1 MELEVTSIKDLKKIA
16 EGEVVELPG
25 FSGTPFVARLRQ
37 ASLVKLV
44 SGGKI
49 PNKLLG
55 IATALFNSD
64 TDRLNKELQKKEGI
78 EGLHEIMS
86 AMADAC
92 LIEPSMQDIKEAG
105 LELSDI
111 QLSAIFNYSQR
122 GLDGLEMFRNGQ

>member
-1 MELEVTSIKDLKKIA
+1 MSLKVTNINDLRKIA

-25 FSGTPFVARLRQ
+25 FSGAPFVARLKQ

-44 SGGKI
+44 SSGRI

-64 TDRLNKELQKKEGI
+64 TDKLNKELEKKEGI
-78 EGLHEIMS
+78 QGLHEIMS
-86 AMADAC
+86 AMAEAC
-92 LIEPSMQDIKEAG
+92 LVEPTMKDIEDAG
-105 LELSDI
+105 LELRDI

-122 GLDGLEMFRNGQ
+122 GVEGLETFRSR

>member
-44 SGGKI
+44 SSGKI

-111 QLSAIFNYSQR
+111 QLSAIFNYSQQ
-122 GLDGLEMFRNGQ
+122 GVNGLEMFRNR

>member
-1 MELEVTSIKDLKKIA
+1 MDLKVTSLKDLKKIA

-86 AMADAC
+86 AMAEAC
-92 LIEPSMQDIKEAG
+92 LIEPSMQDIKDAG

-111 QLSAIFNYSQR
+111 QLSAIFNYSQQ
-122 GLDGLEMFRNGQ
+122 GVNGLEMFRNR

>member
-1 MELEVTSIKDLKKIA
+1 MSLKVTNINDLKKIA

-25 FSGTPFVARLRQ
+25 FSGAPFVARLKQ

-44 SGGKI
+44 SSGRI

-64 TDRLNKELQKKEGI
+64 TDKLNKELEKKEGI
-78 EGLHEIMS
+78 QGLHEIMS
-86 AMADAC
+86 AMAEAC
-92 LIEPSMQDIKEAG
+92 LVEPTMKDIEDAG

-111 QLSAIFNYSQR
+111 QLSAIFNYSQA
-122 GLDGLEMFRNGQ
+122 GISGLETFRNR

>member
-1 MELEVTSIKDLKKIA
+1 MSLKVTNINDLRKIA

-25 FSGTPFVARLRQ
+25 FSGAPFVARLKQ

-44 SGGKI
+44 SSGRI

-64 TDRLNKELQKKEGI
+64 TDKLNKELEKKEGI
-78 EGLHEIMS
+78 QGLHEIMS
-86 AMADAC
+86 AMAEAC
-92 LIEPSMQDIKEAG
+92 LVEPTMKDIEDAG

-122 GLDGLEMFRNGQ
+122 GIEGLETFRSR